1 MSARC
6 SELENIHKVIDL
18 YIDGVRNGNVESL
31 RQAFHAQSSKYLKV
45 TGDSSFGY

>member
-18 YIDGVRNGNVESL
+18 YVDGVRGSL
-31 RQAFHAQSSKYLKV
+31 VFSVKHHKIQKRCYEAVLANNR
-45 TGDSSFGY
+45 